1 MLAESLNAQL
11 AAREVRT
18 GVYMTKQRNVCVV
31 VRVKE
36 GKVHL
41 LHFANCT
48 VQLEVSFRE
57 KFLVDYPI
65 QLYQYPAMR
74 AVRKFA
80 KFVREGFACT
90 PEARK
95 VINAI
100 LVK

>member
-11 AAREVRT
+11 RTFEVRT
-18 GVYMTKQRNVCVV
+18 GVYLSKQRNVCVV

-36 GKVHL
+36 NKVYL

-57 KFLVDYPI
+57 KFMVDYPI
-65 QLYQYPAMR
+65 QLYQYPAIR

-80 KFVREGFACT
+80 QYVREGFACT
-90 PEARK
+90 PDARK
-95 VINAI
+95 VINSI
-100 LVK
+100 LVR